1 MLCACFDVAFLFLYF
16 FCSLPLQP
24 WHISW
29 PSCWYL
35 CFTTFLTLVVAI
47 SFLLRSSLYHSL
59 SLSSFGT
66 FALIALGLIYAAAPA
81 SMQRKYFY
89 DPIYEPSP
97 LPCSLVHLCEHGK
110 PVGAGRG
117 GAARPTAHTNHIKW
131 NSYVAALMRFAQDSP
146 GRQAGWRG
154 LLKRFV

>member
-1 MLCACFDVAFLFLYF
+1 MLCACFDVAFLFLNF
-16 FCSLPLQP
+16 FCCPALATLAHQLAKLLILVFHHLFNSCCGYLFPFSLIAL
-24 WHISW
+24 
-29 PSCWYL
+29 
-35 CFTTFLTLVVAI
+35 
-47 SFLLRSSLYHSL
+47 SL

-97 LPCSLVHLCEHGK
+97 LPCALVHLCEHGQ
-110 PVGAGRG
+110 PVGAGWG

-146 GRQAGWRG
+146 GRQAGRQRG